1 MIISILI
8 PSIRKSGWPSG
19 LRRQT
24 QEIYSSLLWSEHS
37 GPRMRAWV
45 RIPLLTQTF
54 CFSYKIT
61 AFSNA
66 QALFRSLFMLLP
78 TSNAIFIYVI
88 NFLTLWIHW
97 MIFEWMNFEQKSPS
111 EMNGIQT
118 KIEWFRNILKKI
130 YTKKKIC
137 RKTEKASSKFALLHK
152 SRVSLHRSPMRTE
165 AICIVCS
172 LLCLSISTY
181 LNIGSATSLTTTN
194 APYLI
199 FRQTKTGRIERRAL
213 AFPFFLA
220 TVFSGRRSNQ
230 HQRAGPG

>member
-1 MIISILI
+1 M
-8 PSIRKSGWPSG
+8 RKVLKIVSMNIATTASKVRMAERSKAPDS
-19 LRRQT
+19 RV
-24 QEIYSSLLWSEHS
+24 YSSLLWSEHS

-165 AICIVCS
+165 AICIVC
-172 LLCLSISTY
+172 CVY
-181 LNIGSATSLTTTN
+181 L
-194 APYLI
+194 
-199 FRQTKTGRIERRAL
+199 
-213 AFPFFLA
+213 FL
-220 TVFSGRRSNQ
+220 
-230 HQRAGPG
+230 HIWI